1 MKLLPLILS
10 AAVVASAAIAFL
22 KHRSETQ
29 LIQEL
34 SRVSSERNDLTG
46 RLAAAERRGTELHDR
61 LAALDADVTTTR
73 ARLTE
78 TEARAAQFSRDLAD
92 QRTRVSVAEEAASG
106 HERAA
111 NELRQ
116 ELAQHKL
123 NAPPFTLDEV
133 AALQSQLDEAEAEVA
148 RLRPPERRPA
158 TDGHLPPGAA
168 VTVMRVGPEN
178 AFVVLDYGAALGAR
192 PAQQLQIRR
201 GTEPVATVH
210 ISDIHDHLSLA
221 IVQPD
226 SLRSGL
232 RRGDTASIPY
242 LP

>member
-10 AAVVASAAIAFL
+10 TAVVASGIVALL

-34 SRVSSERNDLTG
+34 ARVSAERNELTG
-46 RLAAAERRGTELHDR
+46 RLAGAGHRVTELHER
-61 LAALDADVTTTR
+61 LAALDTDLTTTR

-92 QRTRVSVAEEAASG
+92 QRTRVSVAEEAAAG

-116 ELAQHKL
+116 ELAHHKL
-123 NAPPFTLDEV
+123 NAPPFTMAEV
-133 AALQSQLDEAEAEVA
+133 SALHAQLAEAEEEIA
-148 RLRPPERRPA
+148 RLRPPERHPS
-158 TDGHLPPGAA
+158 TDGTLPPGSF
-168 VTVMRVGPEN
+168 VTVMKVGPEN
-178 AFVVLDYGAALGAR
+178 AFVVLDYGATLGAR

-201 GTEPVATVH
+201 GTEAVATVH

-232 RRGDTASIPY
+232 RRGDTASIP
-242 LP
+242 

>member
-1 MKLLPLILS
+1 MKLLPLFLS
-10 AAVVASAAIAFL
+10 TAVIASGTLAVL
-22 KHRSETQ
+22 KNRSETRLLQ
-29 LIQEL
+29 DLARL
-34 SRVSSERNDLTG
+34 SAERTDFKG
-46 RLAAAERRGTELHDR
+46 RLSEAERRGAELHDR
-61 LAALDADVTTTR
+61 LASLDTELTAAR

-92 QRTRVSVAEEAASG
+92 QRTRVSVAEEAAAG

-111 NELRQ
+111 SELRK
-116 ELAQHKL
+116 ELAEHKL
-123 NAPPFTLDEV
+123 NAPPFTLAEV
-133 AALQSQLDEAEAEVA
+133 AALQAQLAEAEAEAA
-148 RLRPPERRPA
+148 RLRPPGEDPA
-158 TDGHLPPGAA
+158 AAGHLAPGAV

-178 AFVVLDYGAALGAR
+178 AFVVLDYGATLGAR
-192 PAQQLQIRR
+192 HAQQLQILR
-201 GTEPVATVH
+201 GTERVATVQ

-242 LP
+242 SP